1 MDSAMVSAGNETL
14 WRARVFD
21 ERVAADAASLEEVRR
36 QPDTLA
42 LDHRARFR
50 DELSGLRDLP
60 DRRVVDEPCRW
71 VYYPWRRELV
81 GIVGPQSF
89 SLLRL
94 DRNRNK
100 ITRDE
105 QARLRRLRVGIVG
118 LSVGNVI
125 AQALALEGLCGELRL
140 ADFDSIDLS
149 NLNRIPVGITDV
161 GVNKAVVAA
170 RRVAELDPYLAVSVF
185 TAGVTDASVEKIVD
199 GLDLVVEE
207 CDSLDAKMS
216 IRRVA
221 RGRGIPVIMETT
233 DRGLLDIERFDLEP
247 QRPLFHGLLGNVD
260 TATLA
265 GLTAQEKIPHAL
277 ALLSAAELSAKM
289 AASLVEVG
297 STLST
302 WPQLGSECFAG
313 ASAVATAVRRFGL
326 GESLPSGRIRI
337 DSGARLNCLRD
348 PLVDEDGSQSDVPE
362 TSVAAG
368 AAPTMPADGV
378 EAVLEAI
385 RWAPSGGNAQPW
397 AVEVDGPVIHVHAD
411 RDRTSLMDLEGRAT
425 HVAIGAAV
433 YNAKVAAAAHGILGD
448 TVLLPDPDSV
458 DLVASVKLGKT
469 TNQLLAQHYPAMM
482 ERSTNRGVGVQAP
495 IGRELEDAL
504 QGAARDQGGNLHLYT
519 DPRDLGVFGDVVGA
533 ADRIRYLTPMLH
545 EQMIGELRWPGSE
558 TANTGIDIRTLG
570 LADSEVAFLDV
581 VRRSDVVTR
590 LARWGAGEVLGIS
603 ARDRITSSSAFGVVT
618 VDGSCLDDYV
628 RGGSAAE
635 AVWVCAQEHGLGV
648 QPMSPVFL
656 YARDGNDC
664 ARLSDPFASELDAL
678 RLRMRVLLDLGSEE
692 SIALVLRLSHCPPE
706 TVRSARL
713 PANSIR
719 R

>member
-1 MDSAMVSAGNETL
+1 MVSAGNEAL

-21 ERVAADAASLEEVRR
+21 ERDAADVASLEAVRR
-36 QPDTLA
+36 QPDTLT

-81 GIVGPQSF
+81 GIIGPQSF

-118 LSVGNVI
+118 LSVGNAI
-125 AQALALEGLCGELRL
+125 AQVLALEGLCGELRL

-170 RRVAELDPYLAVSVF
+170 RRVAELDPYLPVSVF
-185 TAGVTDASVEKIVD
+185 TAGVTEESVDAIVD

-207 CDSLDAKMS
+207 CDSLDAKLS
-216 IRRVA
+216 VRRAA

-260 TATLA
+260 AATLA

-277 ALLSAAELSAKM
+277 ALLSAAELSAAM

-302 WPQLGSECFAG
+302 WPQLGSECFSG

-348 PLVDEDGSQSDVPE
+348 PLIDEGGSGSDVPE
-362 TSVAAG
+362 TSAS
-368 AAPTMPADGV
+368 PTMPADGV

-397 AVEVDGPVIHVHAD
+397 SVQVDGPVIHVHAD
-411 RDRTSLMDLEGRAT
+411 RDRTSLMDVEGRAT

-433 YNAKVAAAAHGILGD
+433 YNAKVAAAAHGILGG

-458 DLVASVKLGKT
+458 DLVASVKLGEDM
-469 TNQLLAQHYPAMM
+469 NQILAQRYPAML
-482 ERSTNRGVGVQAP
+482 ERRTNRGVGVPAP
-495 IGRELEDAL
+495 IGRDLEDAL
-504 QGAARDQGGNLHLYT
+504 RGAAHDEGGRLRLYT
-519 DPRDLGVFGDVVGA
+519 DPRDLGAFGDVVGA

-545 EQMIGELRWPGSE
+545 EQMISELRWPGSG
-558 TANTGIDIRTLG
+558 TASTGIDIRTLG
-570 LADSEVAFLDV
+570 LDDSEVAFLDV
-581 VRRSDVVTR
+581 VRRSDVVSR

-603 ARDRITSSSAFGVVT
+603 ARDRIASSSAFGVVT
-618 VDGSCLDDYV
+618 VDGSRLDDYV

-678 RLRMRVLLDLGSEE
+678 RLRMRGLLDLDGEE
-692 SIALVLRLSHCPPE
+692 SIALVLRLSHCPPD

>member
-1 MDSAMVSAGNETL
+1 MDSAMVSAGNEAL

-21 ERVAADAASLEEVRR
+21 ERRAADVAALEEIRR
-36 QPDTLA
+36 QPDTVTI
-42 LDHRARFR
+42 DHRARLR

-60 DRRVVDEPCRW
+60 DHRIVDEPCRW
-71 VYYPWRRELV
+71 VHYPWRRELV
-81 GIVGPQSF
+81 GILGPQSF
-89 SLLRL
+89 SLVRL

-105 QARLRRLRVGIVG
+105 QARLRRVRVGIVG
-118 LSVGNVI
+118 LSVGNAI

-149 NLNRIPVGITDV
+149 NLNRITVGIMDV
-161 GVNKAVVAA
+161 GVNKAVAAA
-170 RRVAELDPYLAVSVF
+170 RRVAELDPYLSVSVY
-185 TAGVTDASVEKIVD
+185 TNGVTDENIDSIVD

-207 CDSLDAKMS
+207 CDSLDAKMAV
-216 IRRVA
+216 RRAARA
-221 RGRGIPVIMETT
+221 RGVPVIMETT

-247 QRPLFHGLLGNVD
+247 QRPLFHGLLGDLDEASLV
-260 TATLA
+260 
-265 GLTAQEKIPHAL
+265 GLTAQEKIPYAL
-277 ALLSAAELSAKM
+277 ALLSAADLSVKM

-302 WPQLGSECFAG
+302 WPQLGSEVLAG

-326 GESLPSGRIRI
+326 GESLPSGRVRI
-337 DSGARLNCLRD
+337 DSGTLLNSLRD
-348 PLVDEDGSQSDVPE
+348 PLVDEGGSLSDISESKVE
-362 TSVAAG
+362 SAG
-368 AAPTMPADGV
+368 TPTRPADGI

-397 AVEVDGPVIHVHAD
+397 SIRVDGPLIHIHAD
-411 RDRTSLMDLEGRAT
+411 RDRTSLMDVDGRAT

-433 YNAKVAAAAHGILGD
+433 YNAKVAAAAYGILGG

-458 DLVASVKLGKT
+458 DLVATVTLGDHM
-469 TNQLLAQHYPAMM
+469 NQPLAQRYPSVM
-482 ERSTNRGVGVQAP
+482 ERSTNRGVGVRAP
-495 IGRELEDAL
+495 IDRGLEDAL
-504 QGAARDQGGNLHLYT
+504 GGAASDEGGRLHLYT
-519 DPRDLGVFGDVVGA
+519 DPRELAAFGDVVGA

-558 TANTGIDIRTLG
+558 AAHTGIDIRTLG
-570 LADSEVAFLDV
+570 LGNSEVAFLDV

-590 LARWGAGEVLGIS
+590 LARWGAGEALGTG
-603 ARDRITSSSAFGVVT
+603 ARDRITSSSALGVVT
-618 VDGSCLDDYV
+618 VDGSRLDDYV

-656 YARDGNDC
+656 YARDGYDC
-664 ARLSDPFASELDAL
+664 VRLSDPFAGELDAL
-678 RLRMRVLLDLGSEE
+678 RVRMRGLLDLSGEE

>member
-1 MDSAMVSAGNETL
+1 MVPAGNEAL

-21 ERVAADAASLEEVRR
+21 ERVAADVISLEAVRR
-36 QPDTLA
+36 QPDTVT
-42 LDHRARFR
+42 LDHRVRFR

-81 GIVGPQSF
+81 GTLGPQSF

-100 ITRDE
+100 ITREE
-105 QARLRRLRVGIVG
+105 QARLRRLRIGIVG
-118 LSVGNVI
+118 LSVGNAI

-149 NLNRIPVGITDV
+149 NLNRIPVGISDV

-170 RRVAELDPYLAVSVF
+170 RRVAELDPYLPVSVF
-185 TAGVTDASVEKIVD
+185 TTGVTQKNVDAIVD

-207 CDSLDAKMS
+207 CDSLDAKML

-247 QRPLFHGLLGNVD
+247 LRPLFHGLLGNVD
-260 TATLA
+260 ATTLA

-277 ALLSAAELSAKM
+277 ALLSAAELSAAM

-302 WPQLGSECFAG
+302 WPQLGSECLSG

-337 DSGARLNCLRD
+337 DSGARLNHLRD
-348 PLVDEDGSQSDVPE
+348 PLIDEGGSHSDIPE
-362 TSVAAG
+362 TSASPPM
-368 AAPTMPADGV
+368 PTDAV

-397 AVEVDGPVIHVHAD
+397 SVQVDLPVIHLHAHH
-411 RDRTSLMDLEGRAT
+411 DRTSLMDVEGRAT

-458 DLVASVKLGKT
+458 DLVASIKLGR
-469 TNQLLAQHYPAMM
+469 NVNHIQAQRYPAMM
-482 ERSTNRGVGVQAP
+482 KRSTNRAVGTHAP
-495 IGRELEDAL
+495 IGRDLEDAL
-504 QGAARDQGGNLHLYT
+504 RGAALDEGGRLHLYT
-519 DPRDLGVFGDVVGA
+519 DPRDLGEFGDVVGA
-533 ADRIRYLTPMLH
+533 ADRIRYLTPTLH
-545 EQMIGELRWPGSE
+545 EQMMSELRWPGSG
-558 TANTGIDIRTLG
+558 TVSTGIDVRTLG
-570 LADSEVAFLDV
+570 LDDSELAFLDV
-581 VRRSDVVTR
+581 VRRSDVVGR
-590 LARWGAGEVLGIS
+590 LARWDAGKVLGIS
-603 ARDRITSSSAFGVVT
+603 ARDRIASSSACGVVT
-618 VDGSCLDDYV
+618 VDGSRLGDYV

-635 AVWVCAQEHGLGV
+635 AVWVCAQQHGLGV

-656 YARDGNDC
+656 YARNSSDC
-664 ARLSDPFASELDAL
+664 ARLSDQYASELDAL
-678 RLRMRVLLDLGSEE
+678 RLRMRGLLDIEGGE
-692 SIALVLRLSHCPPE
+692 SIALVLRLSHCPPA

>member
-1 MDSAMVSAGNETL
+1 MDSAMVSAGNEAL

-21 ERVAADAASLEEVRR
+21 ERDAADVASLEAVRR
-36 QPDTLA
+36 QPDTLT

-81 GIVGPQSF
+81 GIIGPQSF

-118 LSVGNVI
+118 LSVGNAI
-125 AQALALEGLCGELRL
+125 AQVLALEGLCGELRL

-170 RRVAELDPYLAVSVF
+170 RRVAELDPYLPVSVF
-185 TAGVTDASVEKIVD
+185 TAGVTEESVDAIVD

-207 CDSLDAKMS
+207 CDSLDAKLS
-216 IRRVA
+216 VRRAA

-260 TATLA
+260 AATLA

-277 ALLSAAELSAKM
+277 ALLSAAELSAAM

-302 WPQLGSECFAG
+302 WPQLGSECFSG

-348 PLVDEDGSQSDVPE
+348 PLIDEGGSGSDVPE
-362 TSVAAG
+362 TSAS
-368 AAPTMPADGV
+368 PTMPADGV

-397 AVEVDGPVIHVHAD
+397 SVQVDGPVIHVHAD
-411 RDRTSLMDLEGRAT
+411 RDRTSLMDVEGRAT

-433 YNAKVAAAAHGILGD
+433 YNAKVAAAAHGILGG

-458 DLVASVKLGKT
+458 DLVASVKLGEDM
-469 TNQLLAQHYPAMM
+469 NQILAQRYPAML
-482 ERSTNRGVGVQAP
+482 ERRTNRGVGVPAP
-495 IGRELEDAL
+495 IGRDLEDAL
-504 QGAARDQGGNLHLYT
+504 RGAAHDEGGRLRLYT
-519 DPRDLGVFGDVVGA
+519 DPRDLGAFGDVVGA

-545 EQMIGELRWPGSE
+545 EQMISELRWPGSG
-558 TANTGIDIRTLG
+558 TASTGIDIRTLG
-570 LADSEVAFLDV
+570 LDDSEVAFLDV
-581 VRRSDVVTR
+581 VRRSDVVSR

-603 ARDRITSSSAFGVVT
+603 ARDRIASSSAFGVVT
-618 VDGSCLDDYV
+618 VDGSRLDDYV

-678 RLRMRVLLDLGSEE
+678 RLRMRGLLDLDGEE
-692 SIALVLRLSHCPPE
+692 SIALVLRLSHCPPD